1 MKILNIAVCALG
13 LVPGVAWALDDAGLD
28 ALDASVVDGSVGQ
41 GGADQNTQENQDST
55 GSVQTTC
62 NNTPDCD
69 RGFECQANR
78 CVYTG
83 YKKAASGCAL
93 GADAALLTVGLG
105 LAFRR
110 RASRKG

>member
-1 MKILNIAVCALG
+1 MKTLTFVLFALW
-13 LVPGVAWALDDAGLD
+13 LAPSVAWGQDDGG
-28 ALDASVVDGSVGQ
+28 LDASVVDGSVGQ

-55 GSVQTTC
+55 GTVQTTC
-62 NNTPDCD
+62 KSTPDCD

-83 YKKAASGCAL
+83 FKKANSGCAL
-93 GADAALLTVGLG
+93 GVDAAMLTLGLG

-110 RASRKG
+110 RAARRS